1 MKNFKFKTKYILVIV
16 YCMSLNL
23 LMAQC
28 PTAADATCNMAA
40 GQYNNVVIGEVSGD
54 SGQSDGCNDGIVE
67 IVGPPGTNIGC
78 MVVSNSEWAVLI
90 PPGTV
95 IPASG
100 VFLIGCSADPN
111 GSCGVGGSFGENG
124 LIGNAAVGGGGNA
137 GDFNTGLLTNILS
150 NPLLGFDVCNPANAS
165 RYWPAATGF
174 TIDNSDANDGDQVM
188 LFRPD
193 GTPHDGIY
201 WGLPSTTQASTS
213 ASCPGPGGAITVG
226 GASGAADA
234 VVIQIAG
241 QTYTLGDNDQN
252 GIVNDVATSFYFSNG
267 TSGRGDRGT
276 MCGATMVQILPTDV
290 ACPCNTPTN
299 PGTFTMPSL
308 SDTDFWFNMNP
319 NSETFVGCNS
329 SYARAGTDAGAH
341 GMPSHM
347 DGEITN
353 ATQDALGQNTN
364 NGGGATG
371 GITGDSW
378 TPAAYTPS
386 SCGTQAALE
395 AEWGY
400 TDHPTPGQPNNDP
413 AFIFYVNQS
422 NLCSTTT
429 PVTFSVEVYNY
440 QNVSSGIVSG
450 MPPTT
455 GTQTGSYVFNPITG
469 TNVPWTTYNV
479 NGETTTMTYTVSSFP
494 GPGTYTFGLVWD
506 DYSNCCGTTGNPHS
520 QATPNECYET
530 ELFTVIVTA
539 PLMVTDAD
547 IQCPTDNPQGAINAS
562 QYITGGNNLTYEL
575 FNAPAGAPG
584 TGLQS
589 NTTGSFLLNTSAV
602 NGPY

>member
-16 YCMSLNL
+16 YCITLNL

-78 MVVSNSEWAVLI
+78 MVVSNSEWAVLM

-100 VFLIGCSADPN
+100 VYLIGCSADLN

-213 ASCPGPGGAITVG
+213 ASCPGPGGAITIG

-252 GIVNDVATSFYFSNG
+252 GTVNDVATSFYFING

-308 SDTDFWFNMNP
+308 SDTDF
-319 NSETFVGCNS
+319 
-329 SYARAGTDAGAH
+329 
-341 GMPSHM
+341 
-347 DGEITN
+347 
-353 ATQDALGQNTN
+353 
-364 NGGGATG
+364 
-371 GITGDSW
+371 
-378 TPAAYTPS
+378 
-386 SCGTQAALE
+386 
-395 AEWGY
+395 
-400 TDHPTPGQPNNDP
+400 
-413 AFIFYVNQS
+413 
-422 NLCSTTT
+422 
-429 PVTFSVEVYNY
+429 
-440 QNVSSGIVSG
+440 
-450 MPPTT
+450 
-455 GTQTGSYVFNPITG
+455 
-469 TNVPWTTYNV
+469 
-479 NGETTTMTYTVSSFP
+479 
-494 GPGTYTFGLVWD
+494 GL
-506 DYSNCCGTTGNPHS
+506 
-520 QATPNECYET
+520 
-530 ELFTVIVTA
+530 I
-539 PLMVTDAD
+539 
-547 IQCPTDNPQGAINAS
+547 
-562 QYITGGNNLTYEL
+562 
-575 FNAPAGAPG
+575 
-584 TGLQS
+584 
-589 NTTGSFLLNTSAV
+589 
-602 NGPY
+602 